1 MSLDDDRSK
10 ITMSQIFGEFT
21 EELPPNQEYIVVGF
35 SPCAAGVKHRWRT
48 NGLSADF
55 LADYLMTFFP
65 ENRSFGGSQMLA
77 VEIKSAVSYIANE
90 LLENAMKFTS
100 HQSCDPIVIQM
111 QVMRDRLILLATNS
125 IESQKLAS
133 FQAFLTELIAGDP
146 QDLYVSLLEKSVSE
160 GDSFDAHIGYVTMM
174 TDYEVKLGWK
184 FEPVAADP
192 ELAMVT
198 TMVKLFL

>member
-1 MSLDDDRSK
+1 MFLDARRSQ
-10 ITMSQIFGEFT
+10 IAMFDIFGEFT

-35 SPCAAGVKHRWRT
+35 SPSAAGVKHRWRT

-65 ENRSFGGSQMLA
+65 ENHSFCHSHLPA

-90 LLENAMKFTS
+90 LLENAMKFTRDL
-100 HQSCDPIVIQM
+100 SCDPIVIQM
-111 QVMRDRLILLATNS
+111 QVLRDRLIFLTTHR
-125 IESQKLAS
+125 IESQILNS
-133 FQAFLTELIAGDP
+133 FQAFLLELVAGDP
-146 QDLYVSLLEKSVSE
+146 QDLYVSVLEKSAME
-160 GDSFDAHIGYVTMM
+160 GDRFEAQLGYLTMM

-184 FEPVAADP
+184 FEPVANHPDV
-192 ELAMVT
+192 AMVT